1 MAEHMDSKTARRIEV
16 RYRRWDCGDHGS
28 HSHRVQDFRKKI
40 TETGERI
47 VFHVFP
53 EKVRDTILILAHLP
67 DNTSQILSV

>member
-28 HSHRVQDFRKKI
+28 HSHRAQDFRKKI
-40 TETGERI
+40 TETGEHI